1 MSALDAVRHPVSA
14 LPVVARIDIPGF
26 PDWVGIDEVH
36 PAVWISNRDRNN
48 VARID
53 PATNTVVA
61 HASVGHG
68 PCSGLAI
75 GHGSVWVPCCPD
87 HEIGR
92 GLGQQLRHERGLARR
107 RRDGYSRGHHPGRSF
122 APVPRRGS
130 GFGLG
135 AQSGGRY
142 RLADCSGDQH
152 GRRHDRPGN
161 PRRGGRYRHRR
172 GRGLGSPTWASR
184 CRGSTR

>member
-75 GHGSVWVPCCPD
+75 GHGSVWVPFCPD
-87 HEIGR
+87 HEVVRVDPATNHVIARVTLPIASSEG
-92 GLGQQLRHERGLARR
+92 GIAADDHAVWMPSNAGTKLAKIDPATNTIKARITL
-107 RRDGYSRGHHPGRSF
+107 P
-122 APVPRRGS
+122 AGS
-130 GFGLG
+130 
-135 AQSGGRY
+135 AT
-142 RLADCSGDQH
+142 AA
-152 GRRHDRPGN
+152 
-161 PRRGGRYRHRR
+161 
-172 GRGLGSPTWASR
+172 T
-184 CRGSTR
+184 